1 MSRMSLA
8 RGTSA
13 LAILSGLALAPAAQ
27 ARTIAPSAA
36 VRPPAATAQSGVA
49 VPAAP
54 VMTAS
59 DLRITLNRLL
69 EEHIYLAL
77 SATGA
82 AVGGR
87 QAEFEAAAA
96 ALDKNSVALS
106 QAIGAAYG
114 ESAANSFLA
123 LWRSHIGMFVDYTT
137 AAATGDKAG
146 TQKAVNALMAYV
158 QTFATFLSGA
168 NPNLPKATVASLV
181 KSHVLGLKAVVDAQV
196 AKDPARAY
204 AGMRQ
209 AAEHVQTIADPLAA
223 AIAKQFPDKFPA
235 R

>member
-8 RGTSA
+8 RGTFA
-13 LAILSGLALAPAAQ
+13 LVILSGLALAPAAQ
-27 ARTIAPSAA
+27 ARTIPPSAA
-36 VRPPAATAQSGVA
+36 ILSPTASVRSGV
-49 VPAAP
+49 PASDDP

-59 DLRITLNRLL
+59 DLRATLNRIL

-82 AVGGR
+82 AVDGR
-87 QAEFEAAAA
+87 QADFTAAAA

-114 ESAANSFLA
+114 ESAASSFLA

-137 AAATGDKAG
+137 AAANGDKAAM
-146 TQKAVNALMAYV
+146 QKAVNALMDYV

-209 AAEHVQTIADPLAA
+209 AAEHVQMIADPLAA
-223 AIAKQFPDKFPA
+223 AIAQQFPDRFPA